1 MSGTDDDGL
10 TRHPLPDECELPDDE
25 VDARFRELTAD
36 LPDPV
41 VDFPEPARRTAGPR
55 DWPTTPEVEALEEA
69 ETHFTAPIPPP
80 VRARDRWTQI
90 AWVALAVSLALLLAT
105 LFVPRNVV
113 TSQIVRWLG
122 FVASAGFTASVV
134 FLVSRMPRVRQHDD
148 DGAVV

>member
-1 MSGTDDDGL
+1 MSLTDDDGFGA
-10 TRHPLPDECELPDDE
+10 RPFPDERELPDEE

-41 VDFPEPARRTAGPR
+41 VDMPIRPRKIVGPR

-69 ETHFTAPIPPP
+69 ETHFTPPPPPP
-80 VRARDRWTQI
+80 VRARDRWVQF
-90 AWVALAVSLALLLAT
+90 AWVALGVSLALLVAT
-105 LFVPRNVV
+105 LFVPRSLA
-113 TSQIVRWLG
+113 TSQLFRWLG

-134 FLVSRMPRVRQHDD
+134 FLISRMPRVRDRDH